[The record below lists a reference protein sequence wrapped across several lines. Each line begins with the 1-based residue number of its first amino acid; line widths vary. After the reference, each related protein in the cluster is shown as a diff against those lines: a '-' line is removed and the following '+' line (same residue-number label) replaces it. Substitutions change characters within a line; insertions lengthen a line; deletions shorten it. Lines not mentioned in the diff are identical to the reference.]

1 MSVLQAAVL
10 GIVQGLTEFLPVSS
24 SGHLILVPRL
34 FGWADQGLSYDTML
48 HLGTLFAVL
57 WFFRTS
63 LVQLVRNVFSK
74 TRETAAAARTLVIQL
89 VVCSLPALVL
99 GYLLNDWIEHVSR
112 KPWLVALDLAL
123 WGLVLWY
130 ADHVANKRGETSTAS
145 SVELPQLRWSQAL
158 IVALAQP
165 IALLPGSSRSGIT
178 MTAGLFSGLSRGAAA
193 RFSFL
198 LSIPVTAAAGGY
210 GLLKA
215 LTSASDVAAS
225 APVTPV
231 VLVVGFL
238 AALGSGI
245 FAIRFLLSYVS
256 RRRFTPFVVY
266 RLLLA
271 ALVVLLFV
279 R

>member
-48 HLGTLFAVL
+48 HLGTLLAVL
-57 WFFRTS
+57 WFFRAS
-63 LVQLVRNVFSK
+63 LVQLVRNLFSK
-74 TRETAAAARTLVIQL
+74 TRETAEAARTLVIQL
-89 VVCSLPALVL
+89 IVCSLPALVL
-99 GYLLNDWIEHVSR
+99 GYVLNDWIEHVSR
-112 KPWLVALDLAL
+112 KPWLVALDLAF

-130 ADHVANKRGETSTAS
+130 ADHVANKRDETSTAS

>member
-1 MSVLQAAVL
+1 MSILQAVVL

-48 HLGTLFAVL
+48 HLGTLLAVV
-57 WFFRTS
+57 WFFRKS
-63 LVQLVRNVFSK
+63 LVQLVVNLFSK
-74 TRETAAAARTLVIQL
+74 TRETAEAARTLLIQL
-89 VVCSLPALVL
+89 IVCSLPALVL
-99 GYLLNDWIEHVSR
+99 GYILNDWIEHVSR

-123 WGLVLWY
+123 WALVLWR
-130 ADHVANKRGETSTAS
+130 ADRVSTKRGDGAAESPI
-145 SVELPQLRWSQAL
+145 ELPRIRWSQAL
-158 IVALAQP
+158 VMALTQP

-178 MTAGLFSGLSRGAAA
+178 ITAGLFMGLSRSAAA

-210 GLLKA
+210 GLLKWITQGSGSTEA
-215 LTSASDVAAS
+215 VAPSMLA
-225 APVTPV
+225 
-231 VLVVGFL
+231 VGFL
-238 AALGSGI
+238 AALASGV

-256 RRRFTPFVVY
+256 HRRFTPFVVY

-271 ALVVLLFV
+271 AAVVVLLV
-279 R
+279 G